1 MERINI
7 YNPNIAPYT
16 KSAIDAIESG
26 WISNHGKYIGLAT
39 EKLKEI
45 MKCKHVILMAN
56 GTCATHC
63 LFLALK
69 HAHPAIAKIYVPNNA
84 YVAAWNAALME
95 YSDCQLSVMRMDAP
109 TWNICTDENY
119 IATLDPNAAVLIVH
133 NVDNVCEW

>member
-1 MERINI
+1 MKRINI
-7 YNPNIAPYT
+7 YNPNIAAYT
-16 KSAIDAIESG
+16 KSAMDAIESG

-39 EKLKEI
+39 EKLKET
-45 MKCKHVILMAN
+45 MKCKHAILMAN